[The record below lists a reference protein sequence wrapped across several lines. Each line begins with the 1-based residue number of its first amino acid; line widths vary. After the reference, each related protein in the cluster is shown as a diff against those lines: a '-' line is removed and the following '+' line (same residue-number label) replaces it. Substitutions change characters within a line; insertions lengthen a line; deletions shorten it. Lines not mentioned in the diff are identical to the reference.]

1 MKRMTGIALLAAFSF
16 SGTAGAQ
23 EWRAATENTQVPLT
37 LMFVDAAGLVR
48 EKDIAIADLL
58 TVMQDQPET
67 KPDWNYSILRR
78 KIDCHKGEAQIL
90 NSRFFKDEAEL
101 GQDTQPSDWLPI
113 RKGSMLEGV
122 ADVVCG
128 RKDYLTPP
136 AENPVGV
143 AQVYFTDTTRPK
155 K

>member
-1 MKRMTGIALLAAFSF
+1 MKRMTGIALLAAFAL
-16 SGTAGAQ
+16 SGTARAQ

-48 EKDIAIADLL
+48 DKDIATADVL
-58 TVMQDQPET
+58 TVMQDQTET
-67 KPDWNYSILRR
+67 KRDWNYSILRR
-78 KIDCHKGEAQIL
+78 KIDCRKGEAQIL
-90 NSRFFKDEAEL
+90 SSRFFKDEAEL

-113 RKGSMLEGV
+113 RKGCMLEGV

-136 AENPVGV
+136 V
-143 AQVYFTDTTRPK
+143 
-155 K
+155 

>member
-1 MKRMTGIALLAAFSF
+1 MKWGIGTALLVAVAF
-16 SGTAGAQ
+16 AGPARAQ
-23 EWRAATENTQVPLT
+23 EWRAATENAQVPLT

-48 EKDIAIADLL
+48 DKDIATADVL

-67 KPDWNYSILRR
+67 KRDWNYSILRR
-78 KIDCHKGEAQIL
+78 KIDCRKGEAQIL
-90 NSRFFKDEAEL
+90 SSRFFRDEAEL
-101 GQDTQPSDWLPI
+101 GQDTRPSDWLPI

-136 AENPVGV
+136 VENPVGL
-143 AQVYFTDTTRPK
+143 ARVYFADTTRPGK
-155 K
+155 